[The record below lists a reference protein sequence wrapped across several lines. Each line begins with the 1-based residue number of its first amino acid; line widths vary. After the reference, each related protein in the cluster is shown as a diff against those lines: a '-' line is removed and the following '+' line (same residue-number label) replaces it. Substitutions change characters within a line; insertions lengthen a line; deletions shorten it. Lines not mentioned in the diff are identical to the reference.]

1 MSVVNQMLRDLDR
14 RQAGEE
20 NAVYTQ
26 HLRPVDA
33 RRRAPLLLIG
43 AAFLIAAGG
52 TYAALQYF
60 NRLAPAAPLAETAA
74 PPVGAPIK
82 APSATQLVPA
92 AEMPQADSNAFTTDE
107 VQANRR
113 SSETGNRPIS
123 TAVTAQSLPAA
134 EPAPPRAHDSS
145 ESANSDS
152 APADSRTP
160 MRAIEDTPAL
170 ASRSA
175 PVQTTRI
182 VAGDRS
188 TEADAATTKIDV
200 RPHAQPAPDAESEFR
215 RAAALINQ
223 ARNQEARAALKK
235 ALELDARH
243 EGARQTLAVL
253 LIEARAMSE
262 AEALL
267 TEGLKL
273 NPNQSNF
280 AIVLA
285 RLKLDHNDDA
295 GALQVLREHGA
306 AAVNNAE
313 YRAFAGA
320 LLQRMNRHPEALD
333 EYRAALTVSPNVG
346 VWWVG
351 LALSFEA
358 TGEPDKAAEAFMR
371 ARTTGTLSADVAQF
385 VEGKL
390 QTMH

>member
-20 NAVYTQ
+20 TAVYTQ
-26 HLRPVDA
+26 HLRPIDV
-33 RRRAPLLLIG
+33 RSRKPLLLIG

-60 NRLAPAAPLAETAA
+60 NRATPAAPSAEAAA
-74 PPVGAPIK
+74 PPVNALIAAPP
-82 APSATQLVPA
+82 AAQFAPA
-92 AEMPQADSNAFTTDE
+92 AETPQADSNAFTDE
-107 VQANRR
+107 VQANHR
-113 SSETGNRPIS
+113 SSETRNSASP
-123 TAVTAQSLPAA
+123 AVAAQSSPVAQS
-134 EPAPPRAHDSS
+134 APPRAGGSS
-145 ESANSDS
+145 ENPNSDS
-152 APADSRTP
+152 APA
-160 MRAIEDTPAL
+160 L
-170 ASRSA
+170 ASSSA
-175 PVQTTRI
+175 PAQSTRI

-188 TEADAATTKIDV
+188 AEADAVTTKIDV
-200 RPHAQPAPDAESEFR
+200 RPHVQAARTADSEFR

-223 ARNQEARAALKK
+223 ARSEEARAALKA

-273 NPNQSNF
+273 NPGQSNF

-285 RLKLDHNDDA
+285 RLKLDHDDTA

-306 AAVNNAE
+306 AAVHNAE
-313 YRAFAGA
+313 YRAFTGA

-333 EYRAALTVSPNVG
+333 EYRAALTASPNVG
-346 VWWVG
+346 IWWVG
-351 LALSFEA
+351 LGISFEA
-358 TGEPDKAAEAFMR
+358 TGDSAKAAEAFMR
-371 ARTTGTLSADVAQF
+371 ARATGALSADVAQF

-390 QTMH
+390 QTVR

>member
-20 NAVYTQ
+20 TAVYTQ
-26 HLRPVDA
+26 HLRPIDA
-33 RRRAPLLLIG
+33 PRRLPLLLIG
-43 AAFLIAAGG
+43 TTFLIAAGG

-60 NRLAPAAPLAETAA
+60 NRATPSAPSAEAAA
-74 PPVGAPIK
+74 PPVNAPIA
-82 APSATQLVPA
+82 APPAAQLVPV
-92 AEMPQADSNAFTTDE
+92 AEMPEADSNAFTTDE
-107 VQANRR
+107 MQVNHR
-113 SSETGNRPIS
+113 SSETLSPAS
-123 TAVTAQSLPAA
+123 SAVAAQSSPLAQ
-134 EPAPPRAHDSS
+134 PAPPRAGGSS
-145 ESANSDS
+145 ENPNSDS
-152 APADSRTP
+152 APA
-160 MRAIEDTPAL
+160 L
-170 ASRSA
+170 ASSSA
-175 PVQTTRI
+175 PAQSTRI

-188 TEADAATTKIDV
+188 AEADAATTKIDV
-200 RPHAQPAPDAESEFR
+200 RPHLQTARTADSEFR

-223 ARNQEARAALKK
+223 ARSEEARAALKA

-273 NPNQSNF
+273 NPGQSNF

-285 RLKLDHNDDA
+285 RLKLDHDNAA
-295 GALQVLREHGA
+295 GALQILLEHGA
-306 AAVNNAE
+306 AAVHNAE
-313 YRAFAGA
+313 YRAFTGA

-346 VWWVG
+346 IWWVG
-351 LALSFEA
+351 LGISFEA
-358 TGEPDKAAEAFMR
+358 TGDSAKAAEAFMR
-371 ARTTGTLSADVAQF
+371 ARATGALSADVAQF

-390 QTMH
+390 QTVR